1 MSVSSATPV
10 VKGMTNAASG
20 FTTSTRDIR
29 ARGRRIGIKTIQ
41 VGVLVGI
48 VALALKFLSDPALAQ
63 TSTATVNTPPDPSA
77 SKSGFESM
85 LGNLYTLASL
95 VLKYIGFVALVLG
108 PAIYFL
114 SGSNSERSR
123 KGLTM
128 TMGGAAMI
136 GLHYG
141 FQAFIGALKWL
152 ATG

>member
-1 MSVSSATPV
+1 MSVSAATPV
-10 VKGMTNAASG
+10 VKGMTSAASG
-20 FTTSTRDIR
+20 FATSTSDIR
-29 ARGRRIGIKTIQ
+29 ARGRRIAIKTFQ
-41 VGVLVGI
+41 LAVLVGI

-63 TSTATVNTPPDPSA
+63 STSTVNTPPDPSA

-85 LGNLYTLASL
+85 LGNLYTLASMT
-95 VLKYIGFVALVLG
+95 LKYLGFVALVLG
-108 PAIYFL
+108 PGIFFL